1 MEKRQ
6 QLESMLQGFREQW
19 KLQPARRPI
28 IQRQARCIQRAIE
41 EHDKANRP
49 ILDTPDMPVFSHT

>member
-1 MEKRQ
+1 
-6 QLESMLQGFREQW
+6 MLQGFREQW